1 MELRN
6 NGALLVGTK
15 RVGERVALRLAA
27 EGVNLAIV
35 YRRSRDE
42 AERLQKTVQSLVERT
57 ALMQADLT
65 IEEDV
70 RRIVGEAEESLGGL
84 RFIINLASDYPR
96 APFESLDSE
105 AWDRAM
111 GTAKSSYLLA
121 VHSARIL
128 MKNSGPA
135 RGHIVMFSDW
145 AAGETPYTDY
155 LPYLTA
161 KASVAFMTRGFA
173 AELAQYGIQVNSIA
187 PGPTMR
193 PPDISEESWQRD
205 VLDLAPL
212 RRESSPDDIADL
224 VATLLKSETI
234 TGETIRVDSGRH
246 LAGPGSP
253 TTA

>member
-6 NGALLVGTK
+6 KGALLVGTR
-15 RVGERVALRLAA
+15 RVGERVALRLAE

-42 AERLQKTVQSLVERT
+42 AEKLQRAVSPSVDKT
-57 ALMQADLT
+57 ALMQADLSV
-65 IEEDV
+65 ENDV
-70 RRIVGEAEESLGGL
+70 ERIVKDSAEQLGGL
-84 RFIINLASDYPR
+84 HFVINLASDYPR
-96 APFESLDSE
+96 APFESLDSV

-121 VHSARIL
+121 VHAGRHLSR
-128 MKNSGPA
+128 NPGRS

-145 AAGETPYTDY
+145 AAGETPYVDY

-161 KASVAFMTRGFA
+161 KAAVDFMTRGFA
-173 AELAQYGIQVNSIA
+173 AELASKGIQVNSIA

-193 PPDISEESWQRD
+193 PPEISEQSWQDD
-205 VLDLAPL
+205 VLAKAPL
-212 RRESSPDDIADL
+212 NRESSPDDIAEII
-224 VATLLKSETI
+224 VALLKSETI

-246 LAGPGSP
+246 LAGPGVERN
-253 TTA
+253 

>member
-35 YRRSRDE
+35 YRRSKDE
-42 AERLQKTVQSLVERT
+42 AERLQQAVQPLVERT

-65 IEEDV
+65 IEDDV
-70 RRIVGEAEESLGGL
+70 RRIVGEAEERLGGL
-84 RFIINLASDYPR
+84 RFVINLASDYPR
-96 APFESLDSE
+96 APFDSLNAE

-121 VHSARIL
+121 VHSARQL
-128 MKNSGPA
+128 MKNSGPP

-145 AAGETPYTDY
+145 AAGETPYTEY

-161 KASVAFMTRGFA
+161 KASVGFMTRGFA
-173 AELAQYGIQVNSIA
+173 AELAQHGIQVNSIA

-193 PPDISEESWQRD
+193 PPEISEESWEKD
-205 VLDLAPL
+205 VLALAPL
-212 RRESSPDDIADL
+212 KRESSPDDIADL
-224 VATLLKSETI
+224 VVTLLKSETI

-246 LAGPGSP
+246 LAGPG
-253 TTA
+253 TV